1 MKYIEHKETPQE
13 RYVKKNCLLFTM
25 KLNRHTEAD
34 LIAALEGKAKQTE
47 VKRLMRVALA
57 HESQTRPTD

>member
-1 MKYIEHKETPQE
+1 MERRETPQE
-13 RYVKKNCLLFTM
+13 RYDRKNCITYSL
-25 KLNRHTEAD
+25 KLNRKTDAD

-57 HESQTRPTD
+57 HESRPIPPDQ